1 MKFFLLS
8 LVSILLHKATVESFT
23 STAAMAKRNTNIVLG
38 SSATDEAS
46 KESSAAVT
54 KNLKPDRYI
63 ASNRFAVRAGKEAKF
78 EKRWANRKSR
88 LAELDGFKYFHLMRR
103 VTLDEKEGVKY
114 DGGKKKD
121 MQGNYVSL
129 TVWQNK
135 SNFNAWRKGDAFRE
149 AHGGTSVGAF
159 VSTMVSSIRIL
170 KGAPKPAFYDG
181 LLVQSEAPE
190 SIPETV
196 DGWRNVEFP
205 EDGGTLPVECFV
217 ACNQFYVPQENAVA
231 FEQRWANRESQL
243 KFCEGFVAFTM
254 MRRDAKTKTHGSEEM
269 DESAEPTY
277 VSTTIWKDRQSF
289 EKWRSGSNFSKVH
302 GQKGKS
308 ESDKKDSEKKEEA
321 PKKPAGPPLW
331 SRPPTPIFYEG
342 TLVISTKDGA

>member
-8 LVSILLHKATVESFT
+8 LVSILLHKTTVESFT
-23 STAAMAKRNTNIVLG
+23 NTAAMVKRNTNIVLG

-54 KNLKPDRYI
+54 KKLKPDRYI

-170 KGAPKPAFYDG
+170 KGAPKPAP
-181 LLVQSEAPE
+181 AP
-190 SIPETV
+190 S
-196 DGWRNVEFP
+196 RY
-205 EDGGTLPVECFV
+205 L
-217 ACNQFYVPQENAVA
+217 
-231 FEQRWANRESQL
+231 
-243 KFCEGFVAFTM
+243 
-254 MRRDAKTKTHGSEEM
+254 H
-269 DESAEPTY
+269 
-277 VSTTIWKDRQSF
+277 VSS
-289 EKWRSGSNFSKVH
+289 
-302 GQKGKS
+302 
-308 ESDKKDSEKKEEA
+308 
-321 PKKPAGPPLW
+321 
-331 SRPPTPIFYEG
+331 PTPHQPNIMMKEIQNTNICRLGRAIGSLGGYFFF
-342 TLVISTKDGA
+342 